1 MSQSIKADD
10 SVWMVLYDASMS
22 RRFQELAQ
30 PLRQAL
36 GPVALR
42 IDHIG
47 STAIAQLATQPVL
60 DIQISVAD
68 FEPAAA
74 YHLPLERLGY
84 LIHANKADRAKQY
97 TRKIALQQ
105 RVYIHVRQMG
115 SFHERFALRYRDY
128 LRAHPDVSSHYT
140 NLRLDYAQRYYQREN
155 CRDYTEAIKPFLW
168 QIFAQADQW
177 AEQTQWLPGPSDA

>member
-1 MSQSIKADD
+1 MSQSIKAED

-22 RRFQELAQ
+22 QRFHELAR
-30 PLRQAL
+30 PLREAL

-47 STAIAQLATQPVL
+47 STSIAQLATKPVL
-60 DIQISVAD
+60 DIQISVAA

-84 LIHANKADRAKQY
+84 HLYADRAHRAKQY
-97 TRKIALQQ
+97 TRDIHLQQ
-105 RVYIHVRQMG
+105 RVDIHVRQIG
-115 SFHERFALRYRDY
+115 SFHEQFALLYRDY
-128 LRAHPDVSSHYT
+128 LRAHPNVSTHYT

-155 CRDYTEAIKPFLW
+155 CREYTEAIKPFLW